1 MTAELL
7 LRAPNRDDEAT
18 LQQFHEQLR
27 AEDFSFLLAEGSW
40 DDILSTIAREARG
53 IDLPPDRVRAEFLIA
68 EVAGQPVGRTS
79 IRYELNDFVF
89 EFGGH
94 VGYAVAPEFRR
105 RGYAQQILTRSVE
118 RLRSAGV
125 ESVLVTC
132 DETNIASASVI
143 ERRGGVL
150 EDVRDNS
157 DGPPK
162 RRYWIGADSGFPQ
175 SASTVSTSAALT
187 ADQ

>member
-18 LQQFHEQLR
+18 LRQFHEQLR

-79 IRYELNDFVF
+79 IRYELNDFLF

-105 RGYAQQILTRSVE
+105 RGYARQILARSVE
-118 RLRSAGV
+118 RLRTAGV
-125 ESVLVTC
+125 TDVLVTC
-132 DETNIASASVI
+132 DETNTASARVI
-143 ERRGGVL
+143 EQGGGVL
-150 EDVRDNS
+150 DDVREVG
-157 DGPPK
+157 DGPAK
-162 RRYWIGADSGFPQ
+162 RRYWIGEDYGNPQ
-175 SASTVSTSAALT
+175 GG
-187 ADQ
+187 